1 MSGGT
6 PTVPVIGRKVAAGSL
21 TTLGETILCLARKGA
36 PAYVCVAAT
45 HPLSLARTDSAFAA
59 VMDGAALVL
68 PDGKPVSWI
77 QRLKGHAEAEQVAG
91 PEIAP
96 WLVARAEAEALP
108 VYFFGGLPDEL
119 DALKRTLSERHP
131 QLRVAGWESPPKLP
145 ERPDFD
151 PEVATRISASGAKLV
166 FVGLGCPRQ
175 EWWMARH
182 SAGIDA
188 TLIGIGAAFNFM
200 SGRLERAPAWVRS
213 LGLEWLHRLL
223 AEPGRLA
230 RRYLVHN
237 TRFLWFALL
246 DLCAHWCRRR
256 GRV

>member
-1 MSGGT
+1 MT
-6 PTVPVIGRKVAAGSL
+6 IEINRVPVLCRPVAAGSL
-21 TTLGETILCLARKGA
+21 ATIGEAILALARAGRR
-36 PAYVCVAAT
+36 AYICVAAT
-45 HPLSLARTDSAFAA
+45 HPLSLARSDPDFAA
-59 VMDGAALVL
+59 VLDGATLVL
-68 PDGKPVSWI
+68 PDGRPVSWV

-91 PEIAP
+91 PDIAP
-96 WLVARAEAEALP
+96 WLIAQAEAEGLA

-119 DALKRTLSERHP
+119 ADLKTVLAARHP
-131 QLRVAGWESPPKLP
+131 DLEVVGWESPPKLP
-145 ERPDFD
+145 ERPERD
-151 PEVATRISASGAKLV
+151 PEAVERINASGAKLV

-200 SGRLERAPAWVRS
+200 SGRLERAPGWVRA

-223 AEPGRLA
+223 AEPRRLG

-237 TRFLWFALL
+237 ARFLWFALL
-246 DLCAHWCRRR
+246 DLCTHWCRRDR
-256 GRV
+256 G